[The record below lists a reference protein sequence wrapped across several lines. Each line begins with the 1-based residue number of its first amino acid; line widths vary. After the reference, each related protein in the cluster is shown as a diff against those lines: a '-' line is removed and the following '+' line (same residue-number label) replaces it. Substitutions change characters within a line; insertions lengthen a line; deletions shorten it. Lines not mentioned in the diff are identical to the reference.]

1 MAHIMII
8 DDDVEITENLS
19 TVLKSEGYEVS
30 SRDQTEGAV
39 EVLEKNTPDLL
50 ILDVMFPEN
59 PAAGFD
65 LARKIRKTKKLEKL
79 PIVLLTSINQQFPMD
94 FSSRDIDKDWMPVQD
109 FVEKPVNMNEL
120 VKKVRTLLKT
130 SKG

>member
-8 DDDVEITENLS
+8 DDDVEMTENLS

-39 EVLEKNTPDLL
+39 EVLEKNTPDLI

-65 LARKIRKTKKLEKL
+65 LARKVRKTKKLEKL